1 MAKELHWR
9 GLFAELVTAVGQETV
24 SATATIEQLQE
35 WCGKTHPERPS
46 VTRSTLLPL
55 RRRLVEAR
63 ILRDTV
69 PQKPVK
75 PYEGFL
81 FDGDSLIVTLGD
93 KSWTFTREEARK
105 IARLFGNLTAF
116 GEMK

>member
-1 MAKELHWR
+1 MVRELHWR
-9 GLFAELVTAVGQETV
+9 GLFVELVTAIGQGTV
-24 SATATIEQLQE
+24 SATATMEQLQD
-35 WCGKTHPERPS
+35 WCGKTHPERPP
-46 VTRSTLLPL
+46 VARGTLLPL
-55 RRRLVEAR
+55 RRRLLGVG
-63 ILRDTV
+63 ILRDEV
-69 PQKPVK
+69 PQEPIKL
-75 PYEGFL
+75 YEGFL